1 MTAPGHPQ
9 DDRLLELAYGEV
21 EGTEERALRKHV
33 EDCPR
38 CRSVL
43 DGIAEVRSAVRR
55 VPPEPAPERG
65 LESLLAYGD
74 LAAAR
79 ARAQRRNVRWLGL
92 ITFATAALLV
102 FVLLPQRQ
110 APGAASSEVARM
122 QVPPPAK
129 AAPKLPAAPPL
140 RFPTTPPP
148 APGDQFASASGAP
161 AVEKLSAKPKAKDA
175 ERQTE
180 AKRDGELDQLALA
193 KKQAG
198 DQRVPYEA
206 PATAD
211 EGRRAEPLADA
222 PAASRPSDAVMQSGP
237 SQEAKKELGQAQA
250 ASSGLARAKEPAGPA
265 KVAAASPAPA
275 ATPPSAPS
283 AGGRLDTG
291 AASSRTAGKEVEGS
305 GVASLLGSSAGADK
319 SLGALG
325 GAGAGAKGAVVAR
338 SANALAENA
347 AGKAGEDRPAQLKR
361 LVEVRR
367 SAAQATG
374 DQRKALL
381 LEQCRLEAKLELRAS
396 AVGTCSRLAREFP
409 GTPEAQQAI
418 DLARGFSVQP
428 PPPPAP

>member
-1 MTAPGHPQ
+1 MTGPGHPQ

-33 EDCPR
+33 EECPR

-55 VPPEPAPERG
+55 IPPEPAPERG
-65 LESLLAYGD
+65 LESLLAYGE

-102 FVLLPQRQ
+102 FVLLPQRS

-122 QVPPPAK
+122 QVPPARMASK
-129 AAPKLPAAPPL
+129 VESAPPL
-140 RFPTTPPP
+140 RFPAGPPP
-148 APGDQFASASGAP
+148 PPGDQFASASGAP
-161 AVEKLSAKPKAKDA
+161 AEEKLAAKPKAKDA
-175 ERQTE
+175 ERKTE
-180 AKRDGELDQLALA
+180 AKRDRDLDPLVLA
-193 KKQAG
+193 KKQVAE
-198 DQRVPYEA
+198 QRVLREV

-211 EGRRAEPLADA
+211 EGRRAEARADA
-222 PAASRPSDAVMQSGP
+222 PAASGPSDAVMQPGP
-237 SQEAKKELGQAQA
+237 SQGAKRELGQAQA
-250 ASSGLARAKEPAGPA
+250 ASSGLARAKEPAAPA
-265 KVAAASPAPA
+265 KVAAAPPAPA
-275 ATPPSAPS
+275 ATPPSAAS

-291 AASSRTAGKEVEGS
+291 VASSRTAGKEVEGS
-305 GVASLLGSSAGADK
+305 GAAGLLGGSAGADK
-319 SLGALG
+319 NLGTLG
-325 GAGAGAKGAVVAR
+325 GAGNGAKGAAVVAR
-338 SANALAENA
+338 SANASAENA
-347 AGKAGEDRPAQLKR
+347 AGKAGDDRAAQLNR

-367 SAAQATG
+367 SAASATG

-396 AVGTCSRLAREFP
+396 VVGTCSQLAREFP